1 MTRRI
6 SFISIIGAALVLAAP
21 AFGQGSRYSFEKP
34 QWQVALEA
42 RSEGMNKQH
51 GLGDYSPAMRALE
64 LRSQALNQQYG
75 LGAYNPTAMERLIA
89 REQAFEVKGQVDSTS
104 AIDAREEAFGAKRE
118 AQLVAGGAK
127 DVFERTVIAAT
138 RETTPVVVDDRFRID
153 PTANPVPVEVTSGR
167 EIEWP
172 QVGTGDLGGA
182 VLGLGVGLLL
192 GLGLLLA
199 MRYTRIRPPAH

>member
-21 AFGQGSRYSFEKP
+21 ALGGVPERFVDGP
-34 QWQVALEA
+34 QWQ
-42 RSEGMNKQH
+42 Q
-51 GLGDYSPAMRALE
+51 ALE
-64 LRSQALNQQYG
+64 LRSEALNQQYG
-75 LGAYNPTAMERLIA
+75 LGDYDPALTALALRSEALNQQHGLGEHAASPVDMLIA
-89 REQAFEVKGQVDSTS
+89 RERALETKSQVASVDSTS
-104 AIDAREEAFGAKRE
+104 ALDAREEAFGAKRE

-167 EIEWP
+167 EWP
-172 QVGTGDLGGA
+172 QIGF
-182 VLGLGVGLLL
+182 GLGIALLL
-192 GLGLLLA
+192 GIGLLLA
-199 MRYTRIRPPAH
+199 MRSTRIRPVAH